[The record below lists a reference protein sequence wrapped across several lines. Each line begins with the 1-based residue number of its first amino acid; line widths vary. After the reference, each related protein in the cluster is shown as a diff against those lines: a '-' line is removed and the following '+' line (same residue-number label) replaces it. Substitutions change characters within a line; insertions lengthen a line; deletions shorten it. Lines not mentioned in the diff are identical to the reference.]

1 MYYILFYMNCEQ
13 KNKNSFRYIIR
24 YIQNQFITM
33 QANYPYHQR
42 PPLWIYYELA
52 PHQWKRPEHLNLCLE
67 TVQRHCGRHF
77 RVIPL
82 TRYNIY
88 TYVPNLNK
96 DVWYSCTHQQ
106 RMDIMKWE
114 LLSRYGGMVL
124 DADVL
129 VVRDLMPYMLQ
140 LKNHDFVAFG
150 KERMNAPDVDT
161 PSSTLPQTWAMAS
174 RPNGRLVTLANQ
186 RVQWLLM
193 NRRRHIIEQPDI
205 FGIGNLWECMTIL
218 AQASKPEQ
226 QWKYFHVDSECAETD
241 AHKTPWSSERLL
253 TNETL
258 DERCVQSMR
267 MVPLSSLRQN
277 DNPTWFI
284 HASREQLLGNAN
296 ILVSKLW
303 RWSLLDETPSI
314 ERDMYQIARG
324 TPSVN
329 MPQFYA
335 SGWVS

>member
-1 MYYILFYMNCEQ
+1 
-13 KNKNSFRYIIR
+13 
-24 YIQNQFITM
+24 M
-33 QANYPYHQR
+33 QVNYPFHKR

-96 DVWYSCTHQQ
+96 DIWYTCTPQQ

-114 LLSRYGGMVL
+114 LLSRYGGMIL

-129 VVRDLMPYMLQ
+129 VVRDLMPYVMQ
-140 LKNHDFVAFG
+140 LKEHDFVAFG
-150 KERMNAPDVDT
+150 KEMIPASDANNT
-161 PSSTLPQTWAMAS
+161 QIIHLPQTWAMAS
-174 RPNGRLVTLANQ
+174 RPNGQLVTLAKQ

-193 NRRRHIIEQPDI
+193 NQRRQIIEQPDI
-205 FGIGNLWECMTIL
+205 FGKLNLWDCMTKL
-218 AQASKPEQ
+218 AQASVPEQ
-226 QWKYFHVDSECAETD
+226 QWKYFHVGSECAEND
-241 AHKTPWSSERLL
+241 AQQSPWSSERLL

-258 DERCVQSMR
+258 DNKCVQSMR
-267 MVPLSSLRQN
+267 FIPLYSLREN
-277 DNPTWFI
+277 DGYPEWFI
-284 HASREQLLGNAN
+284 HAPREQLLGNAN

-303 RWSLLDETPSI
+303 RWSLLDETPSP
-314 ERDMYQIARG
+314 ERDAYQVARV